1 VPTKEAQKLTINYA
15 EIGLKVGLEIHQQ
28 LATTAKLFCN
38 CPPELFK
45 EQPEIVFLR
54 RLRPTQSEL
63 GQVDPAAYFEFQ
75 KGVRIRYEANH
86 ATSCLVEMDEEPPHP
101 LNMEAVETVLMTAL
115 MMNAKPVDE
124 VHVMRKTVIDGS
136 NTTGFQR
143 TCVIALD
150 GDIKVGGKI
159 IPIQHASLEEDAA
172 RKTGTEED
180 GKIIRYR
187 IDRLGI
193 PLIEVATG
201 PVIYSPAEAQEV
213 ALAIGRILRDTG
225 RVMRGLGTIRQDLNV
240 FIPNGALVEIKGVQ
254 ELELISK
261 VVEYEV
267 QRQLNLLSIRDELKK
282 ANVEAACLNEEF
294 VDATAVFKQTT
305 CKILQKA
312 LNKHHCIKAVK
323 LPNFNGFL
331 KRELM
336 PDFRLGTE
344 LADRARFW
352 GRVGGIFHT
361 DELPAYGVT
370 TEEVK
375 ALRKTV
381 NAKDED
387 AVVFV
392 ADVPENV
399 EDALKAVVERARE
412 ALEGVPAETRAANA
426 DGTTRYMRPRPG
438 AARMYPE
445 TDIPPSP
452 ITSAFVEKVR
462 QNLPEPAEKKLARLM
477 KEYSL
482 NEKLAKQVVDSEY
495 SNLFEVIARESGVSA
510 TTVAAFLT
518 ETVKALKRDGVHVES
533 VSDEQVVDIFRLV
546 GVRRLAKE
554 AISDVFGW
562 LSRHENSSTEET
574 KRQQPTAKVIGGI
587 EVPQGKIYDEAIAA
601 LGLAMLSQE
610 TLETL
615 VNRVINENKRS
626 VDKLGKNAFGMLMGL
641 VMKEVRGK
649 ADPELVSKLLKERLK

>member
-1 VPTKEAQKLTINYA
+1 MATNYDK
-15 EIGLKVGLEIHQQ
+15 IGLKVGLEIHQQ
-28 LATTAKLFCN
+28 LATATKLFCN

-45 EQPEIVFLR
+45 ETPELVFLR

-75 KGVRIRYEANH
+75 KGVKIRYEANR
-86 ATSCLVEMDEEPPHP
+86 ATACLVEMDEEPPHP
-101 LNMEAVETVLMTAL
+101 LNMDAVETVLMTAL
-115 MMNAKPVDE
+115 MMNAKPIDE

-150 GDIKVGGKI
+150 GCIQVGKKL

-172 RKTGTEED
+172 RKTGDEEA
-180 GKIIRYR
+180 GKVIRYR

-201 PVIYSPAEAQEV
+201 PVINSPSEAQEV
-213 ALAIGRILRDTG
+213 AFAIGRILRDTG

-240 FIPNGALVEIKGVQ
+240 SIPKGALVEIKGVQ
-254 ELELISK
+254 KLELISK

-267 QRQLNLLSIRDELKK
+267 QRQLNLIRISEELKK
-282 ANVEAACLNEEF
+282 KGIEATGLSQEF
-294 VDATAVFKQTT
+294 VDVTSVFRQTK
-305 CKILQKA
+305 CKVIRKA
-312 LNKHHCIKAVK
+312 LDKHQCVQAVK
-323 LPNFNGFL
+323 LPRFNGFL

-361 DELPAYGVT
+361 DELPDYGI
-370 TEEVK
+370 TEKEVE
-375 ALRKTV
+375 ALRQSV
-381 NAKDED
+381 NANEAD

-399 EDALKAVVERARE
+399 EDALRAVIERAQE
-412 ALEGVPAETRAANA
+412 VIGGVPAETRAAKA

-445 TDIPPSP
+445 TDIPPVA
-452 ITSAFVEKVR
+452 ITGAFAEKVR
-462 QNLPEPAEKKLARLM
+462 QSLPEPAEEKLLRLIST
-477 KEYSL
+477 YSL
-482 NEKLAKQVVDSEY
+482 NRKLAKQVVDSEF
-495 SNLFEVIARESGVSA
+495 SGLFEVIVKESGVSA
-510 TTVAAFLT
+510 TTVAVFLT
-518 ETVKALKRDGVHVES
+518 ETLKALKRDGVQVEQIS
-533 VSDEQVVDIFRLV
+533 EKQIRDVFRLI
-546 GVRRLAKE
+546 GFGQLTKE
-554 AISDVFGW
+554 AVADVVTW
-562 LSRHENSSTEET
+562 LSQHE
-574 KRQQPTAKVIGGI
+574 
-587 EVPQGKIYDEAIAA
+587 GKSVQKAMGK
-601 LGLAMLSQE
+601 LGLKMFSEAELTVLIDRAVE
-610 TLETL
+610 A
-615 VNRVINENKRS
+615 NKQT
-626 VDKLGKNAFGMLMGL
+626 VDKLGKKAFGMLMGS

-649 ADPELVSKLLKERLK
+649 ADPELVAKLLKERVK